1 MLLAAHGLGLGAVW
15 CGIYPRE
22 HLMESTTDVLNL
34 PEQIIPVGLVA
45 IGIKNKEPTIIDRYN
60 EDKIH
65 YDRW

>member
-1 MLLAAHGLGLGAVW
+1 
-15 CGIYPRE
+15 
-22 HLMESTTDVLNL
+22 MESTTDVLNL